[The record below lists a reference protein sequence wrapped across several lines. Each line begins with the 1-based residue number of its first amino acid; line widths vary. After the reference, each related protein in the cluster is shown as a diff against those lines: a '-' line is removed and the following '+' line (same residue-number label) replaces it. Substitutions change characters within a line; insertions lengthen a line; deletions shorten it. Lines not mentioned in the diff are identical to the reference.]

1 MKSLLFHTQFKSLA
15 VVIPMYNEVDSLPLL
30 AYRLKGIRCIMSQ
43 QMDFHIVAVD
53 DGSSDLTYQEM
64 RAHFEGMH
72 NIHLLRHSKNQ
83 GYSAALRTGVDH
95 ALELDV
101 DLIVT
106 IDADTNYDHF
116 YIPLFVDNFSPD
128 CDIMTASP
136 WHPEGQRKFFPRHR
150 LALSLGLSACYR
162 WVLRRYNQPLF
173 TYSSCFRVAKAD
185 VYRRVRWTGTGFM
198 ATSEIMARCVVSG
211 FKVKEF
217 PFQVN
222 PRWFGQSKMQIYRQ
236 MKRHLAFLLRL
247 WWNPEAYRTPE
258 PPGPGTRT

>member
-1 MKSLLFHTQFKSLA
+1 MQPIAFPDAFRSLA
-15 VVIPMYNEVDSLPLL
+15 VVIPMYNEIDSIPLL
-30 AYRLKGIRCIMSQ
+30 VYRLKGIRCIMSQ
-43 QMDFHIVAVD
+43 QMEFHIVMVD
-53 DGSSDLTYQEM
+53 DGSSDLTYQEAS
-64 RAHFEGMH
+64 AHLEGLENVH
-72 NIHLLRHSKNQ
+72 ILRHWKNQ
-83 GYSAALRTGVDH
+83 GYSTALRTGVDH
-95 ALELDV
+95 ALELGV

-116 YIPLFVDNFSPD
+116 YIPLFVEKFSPE

-162 WVLRRYNQPLF
+162 WVLRSYNQPLY

-185 VYRRVRWTGTGFM
+185 VYRSIRWTGQGFM
-198 ATSEIMARCVVSG
+198 ATSEIMARCVING

-222 PRWFGQSKMQIYRQ
+222 PRWFGQSKMQILRQ
-236 MKRHLAFLLRL
+236 IKNHLKFLFKL
-247 WWNPEAYRTPE
+247 WREVESMRVPTGR
-258 PPGPGTRT
+258 